1 MGCGHAAS
9 SFSLLSVPPTNR
21 SATTAPQTANTPS
34 IRNAI
39 WMPSEH
45 QPPADRISEHASE
58 QRPERI
64 AESGR
69 TQTAGESCPAL
80 RAETEPHAQDGRPH
94 HRAAN
99 AHDEAGGEQQ
109 PNVRRETTDHRE
121 RGEDAGT
128 DEKDASAAEHIGEPA
143 HCEVLTLVPKV
154 SSMAGRATE
163 SAVKSLGSRTRRP
176 PWRSCRGSPIY
187 RGARPYPPSGPRR
200 VLNWDHCRIAISAML
215 PGANSVASLRGGATT
230 NRISLPRSRRPR

>member
-1 MGCGHAAS
+1 MTDRKSAS
-9 SFSLLSVPPTNR
+9 GARNGMRPRRLELLLLSVPPTNR

-143 HCEVLTLVPKV
+143 AGDDGYAKYHGVAVDHPLRGVDAGAEGFLDGREGDRERGEVIGITNTATA
-154 SSMAGRATE
+154 MAIMPRIAD
-163 SAVKSLGSRTRRP
+163 LP
-176 PWRSCRGSPIY
+176 
-187 RGARPYPPSGPRR
+187 RGAS
-200 VLNWDHCRIAISAML
+200 VSATV
-215 PGANSVASLRGGATT
+215 PVAS
-230 NRISLPRSRRPR
+230 

>member
-9 SFSLLSVPPTNR
+9 SFSLLSVPP
-21 SATTAPQTANTPS
+21 TPS

-58 QRPERI
+58 QRPEGI

-187 RGARPYPPSGPRR
+187 RGARPHPPRSPSRLELGPLSHSHLGHATRR
-200 VLNWDHCRIAISAML
+200 KFGGFLARWRDHQPDQSSSISTSEVSSCA
-215 PGANSVASLRGGATT
+215 ASLVG
-230 NRISLPRSRRPR
+230 